1 MGMTGIHMLQS
12 PLGFPL
18 ALQPSCLALLAL
30 PPGLCGP
37 PPALSLS
44 PPRHLTYA
52 HSPSV
57 SIPHIWPLDCLF
69 EKWSH
74 YISLPGPELAM

>member
-18 ALQPSCLALLAL
+18 ALQPSCLTLLAL

-37 PPALSLS
+37 PPAPFLV
-44 PPRHLTYA
+44 
-52 HSPSV
+52 PSEA
-57 SIPHIWPLDCLF
+57 PHVCTQSFCICSSYPAFGLF
-69 EKWSH
+69 V
-74 YISLPGPELAM
+74 